1 MAPRSGAREALDAL
15 HRRGLAGAVRPDQA
29 EDLALLHVE
38 RDVVDGDRPAVGL
51 ADGGDVDD
59 GVAGHAQGGTALCHA
74 PPGRFGRSLLAALAP
89 KRGTLDGVSSPSA
102 PSTDDPI
109 NLDRQVAACR
119 ELIGGLA
126 ATSMAAT
133 QIATA
138 AETAAISNA
147 PPAFRGQHV
156 IQPLPFNAS
165 KLTGLSEKL
174 LVSHHDNNYGGAI
187 NNLNR
192 VEQELARI
200 NKDTPAFLV
209 RGLRQSE
216 LTFHNSMT
224 LHEAYFGNLGGSGKA
239 SGAIATALSTAYQPE

>member
-1 MAPRSGAREALDAL
+1 MSD
-15 HRRGLAGAVRPDQA
+15 
-29 EDLALLHVE
+29 
-38 RDVVDGDRPAVGL
+38 
-51 ADGGDVDD
+51 
-59 GVAGHAQGGTALCHA
+59 
-74 PPGRFGRSLLAALAP
+74 SLYS
-89 KRGTLDGVSSPSA
+89 R
-102 PSTDDPI
+102 
-109 NLDRQVAACR
+109 R

-126 ATSMAAT
+126 VTSMAAT

-138 AETAAISNA
+138 AETAAAGNA

-156 IQPLPFNAS
+156 IQPLPFNAG

-174 LVSHHDNNYGGAI
+174 LVSHHDNNYGGAV

-209 RGLRQSE
+209 GGLRQSE

-239 SGAIATALSTAYQPE
+239 SGAIATALSNAYGSLDTWELHFRSIGASLGGGSGWTLLSYELLSGELRTYGANHHTQSLNTALPLLVMDMYEHSYQMDYGSATARYIEAFFNNIQWDAVNQRYEQALKLRRQLTA